1 VNKMVTGKTS
11 AELLAEF
18 TRRMDQ
24 SSQKAGSVEFAQA
37 FDEVHRQGQ
46 ERLPWR

>member
-1 VNKMVTGKTS
+1 MVTGKTS

-24 SSQKAGSVEFAQA
+24 SSQKVGAVEFAEV
-37 FDEVHRQGQ
+37 FDDVHRQGQ